1 MKKRKGGSSKKKIP
15 SIFYLIVFITF
26 LGSILLFSLYFY
38 YSNASHSS
46 RPEYEE
52 IYASANG
59 INEGIKKIDYAIYE
73 SLYQNGTLK
82 KDVQFLDVKPRYQNG
97 HVWDFTE
104 LLVRCP
110 ERHAVKHLLN
120 LITRKL
126 SFCGTGIIIKKDKTS
141 DGNVICRIYSGKL
154 YTHKIIFTADGRR
167 EVAPGKDRPRIAII
181 IDDLGYDLGLA
192 VSFIESDMELSL
204 SVLPSAPYAEIVA
217 KQAAHRG
224 CDLILHMPMEPKNY
238 PIVNPGPG
246 AVFLSMDGNEIRQ
259 IIDKAIKEVPGVRGV
274 NNHMGSAF
282 TENQSNMLIFLEELK
297 KRNLFFIDSRTT
309 SDTVG
314 LTLARKIGVPTAER
328 NVFLD
333 NILTGK
339 AIKIQIERLLN
350 IARHSG
356 TAIGIGHPHRETL
369 EALKQCYPKIKRDF
383 DLVPVSRL
391 VS

>member
-1 MKKRKGGSSKKKIP
+1 MKKRKGGSSNKKIP

-38 YSNASHSS
+38 FSNTSHSS

-59 INEGIKKIDYAIYE
+59 LNEGIKQIDYAIYE

-82 KDVQFLDVKPRYQNG
+82 QDVQFLDVKPRYQNG

-110 ERHAVKHLLN
+110 ERHAVEYLLD

-126 SFCGTGIIIKKDKTS
+126 SSCGTGIIIKKNKTS
-141 DGNVICRIYSGKL
+141 DGKVICRIYSGKL
-154 YTHKIIFTADGRR
+154 YTHKIIFTVDGL
-167 EVAPGKDRPRIAII
+167 EVVPGKKRPRIAII
-181 IDDLGYDLGLA
+181 IDDLGYDLELA

-204 SVLPSAPYAEIVA
+204 SVLPSAPYTEIIAE
-217 KQAAHRG
+217 QAVHKGR
-224 CDLILHMPMEPKNY
+224 DLVLHMPMEPKNY
-238 PIVNPGPG
+238 PDVNPGPG
-246 AVFLSMDGNEIRQ
+246 ALFLSMDGNEIRQ
-259 IIDKAIKEVPGVRGV
+259 VIDKDLKKVQGVRGV

-282 TENQSNMLIFLEELK
+282 TENQGNMLVFLEELK

-314 LTLARKIGVPTAER
+314 LKLARKIGVPTAER

-333 NILTGK
+333 NIPTRK
-339 AIKIQIERLLN
+339 AIKIQVERLLN
-350 IARHSG
+350 LARHSG
-356 TAIGIGHPHRETL
+356 TAIGIGHPHRKTL
-369 EALKQCYPKIKRDF
+369 EVLKECYPKIKRDF